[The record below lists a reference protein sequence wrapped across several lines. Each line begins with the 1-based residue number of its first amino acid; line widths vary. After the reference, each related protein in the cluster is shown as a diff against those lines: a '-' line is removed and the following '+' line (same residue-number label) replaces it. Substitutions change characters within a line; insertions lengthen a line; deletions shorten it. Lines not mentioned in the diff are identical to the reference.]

1 MEDQCWGLGPRRG
14 CTLCAIVAYALQLLL
29 AFVQV
34 TRRFWNPYSCLSGRE
49 NAVSKVRVGVLFCF
63 SRQST
68 RTQWL
73 TPLLRCVL
81 SLSRDL
87 MFWWPNGFVGGNRFG
102 FQPLT
107 RSRKL
112 TLKNGNWLM
121 IDRYPGKNSKKTVP
135 CSTDSMKQ
143 RRAESRDC
151 ALKEEQLLN
160 TSTAPKSSWQATG
173 ELDAPA

>member
-34 TRRFWNPYSCLSGRE
+34 THRFWNPCLSGRE

-81 SLSRDL
+81 SLSRPDVL
-87 MFWWPNGFVGGNRFG
+87 VAEWICWWKPFWIPTVDT
-102 FQPLT
+102 FQKAYLEEWQLVDD
-107 RSRKL
+107 RSIP
-112 TLKNGNWLM
+112 W
-121 IDRYPGKNSKKTVP
+121 
-135 CSTDSMKQ
+135 
-143 RRAESRDC
+143 
-151 ALKEEQLLN
+151 KEL
-160 TSTAPKSSWQATG
+160 
-173 ELDAPA
+173 